1 MQSKENHKLYEN
13 KEFFI
18 TLSPSTEIFLQS
30 WSKSETNFKGCVL
43 ITHGI
48 CEHSQCYTHVAHFLC
63 NQGFLVYAWDLQGHG
78 RSQGKRGFVKNFN
91 EFSKNLISVIKKI
104 QKTAQTPSFH
114 LVGHSMGAL
123 ITLQALLK
131 KSCPKIASAT
141 LSNPALGLSMS
152 VPAFKKTMARWLN
165 QIWPRLTLN
174 SGISYEFL
182 SRDPKM
188 MEIYN
193 KDPLRHSQ
201 VSAPLFLGMMAAMK
215 RIPKQ
220 IQKLK
225 TPVFFQLSGNDKVVN
240 TQKSLDL
247 FETLHEPKKKLK
259 LYKESYHEIY
269 NDLNKEE
276 VLSDLVDFLNKW
288 NSL

>member
-1 MQSKENHKLYEN
+1 MHSKKDDKLYEN

-18 TLSPSTEIFLQS
+18 TLPSSTEIFLQS
-30 WSKSETNFKGCVL
+30 WSQPETKPKGCVL

-104 QKTAQTPSFH
+104 QKNLEPSSFH
-114 LVGHSMGAL
+114 LLSHSMGAL

-131 KSCPKIASAT
+131 KSCPEITSAT
-141 LSNPALGLSMS
+141 LSSPSLGLSMS

-165 QIWPRLTLN
+165 QIWPTFTLN

-182 SRDPKM
+182 SHDPKI
-188 MEIYN
+188 METYS

-201 VSAPLFLGMMAAMK
+201 VSAPLFLGMMASMK
-215 RIPKQ
+215 QIPKQ
-220 IQKLK
+220 IHKLK
-225 TPVFFQLSGNDKVVN
+225 TPLFFQLSGDDKVVN

-247 FETLHEPKKKLK
+247 FESLQGPKKLK
-259 LYKESYHEIY
+259 IYKESYHEIY

-276 VLSDLVDFLNKW
+276 VLSDLVNFLNEW
-288 NSL
+288 IST